1 MNEKTVLKRSV
12 HVFFIASLIILIMS
26 LCLQDISYIFGF
38 ILGYI
43 INIIIFL
50 MNIKMSEGIL
60 KFSMSTAIIA
70 IMFILKLL
78 FYSLGFFIA
87 VKMDFIHIFG
97 VFLGY
102 LVIKITIYIEGFI
115 HKGGEIN
122 EN

>member
-78 FYSLGFFIA
+78 FYALVFFIA

>member
-50 MNIKMSEGIL
+50 MNIMMSEGIL
-60 KFSMSTAIIA
+60 KFSMSTAIIV

-78 FYSLGFFIA
+78 FYALGFFIA

>member
-78 FYSLGFFIA
+78 FYALCFFIA
-87 VKMDFIHIFG
+87 VKMNFIHIFG

>member
-78 FYSLGFFIA
+78 FYALGFFIA
-87 VKMDFIHIFG
+87 VNMDFIHIFG

>member
-43 INIIIFL
+43 INIIVFL
-50 MNIKMSEGIL
+50 MIMKMSEGIL

-70 IMFILKLL
+70 VMFLAKLAL
-78 FYSLGFFIA
+78 YALGFYIS
-87 VKMDFIHIFG
+87 VKSPWFHLLG

-102 LVIKITIYIEGFI
+102 MVTKVTIYVEGFI